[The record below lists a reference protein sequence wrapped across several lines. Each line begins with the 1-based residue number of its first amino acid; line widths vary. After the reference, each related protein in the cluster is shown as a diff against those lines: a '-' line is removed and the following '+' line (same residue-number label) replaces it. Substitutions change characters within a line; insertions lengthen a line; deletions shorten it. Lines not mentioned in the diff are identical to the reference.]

1 MIIQKGG
8 VRLKRLLAMLAV
20 CVLMLGVICLP
31 ASAESAASRVEL
43 LCTVNSD
50 GDCLVTMTV
59 SLRLEESNNSLTFPL
74 PANAKSI
81 TMNGSSSVTTYKS
94 ASAVEVDISKITR
107 DYVGEA
113 SIHFT

>member
-43 LCTVNSD
+43 LH
-50 GDCLVTMTV
+50 
-59 SLRLEESNNSLTFPL
+59 R
-74 PANAKSI
+74 
-81 TMNGSSSVTTYKS
+81 
-94 ASAVEVDISKITR
+94 
-107 DYVGEA
+107 
-113 SIHFT
+113 